1 MNPWLSLHAQLV
13 AVLRHEHDVQ
23 PPKKTQLY
31 DVGDPAGPPVKVE
44 QYCWSVHVAVPHEN
58 VLPL

>member
-1 MNPWLSLHAQLV
+1 LHAQPV
-13 AVLRHEHDVQ
+13 AAPTHEHDVQ

-44 QYCWSVHVAVPHEN
+44 QYCWSVHVAVPHGN